1 LFNCSFISDV
11 RTCLKLKQF
20 LKQFRRVGK
29 YANAAETVSECY
41 FSFIS
46 PCETDAL
53 QTTVEMLV
61 SVRRAAAARALAE
74 RRDEGVAGHRHSL
87 LPVPV
92 SHDRHRWIRSEAG
105 EHVTRVG
112 HVVDHVVVRGHS
124 PSLGPEVRS
133 RSGHTENNAP

>member
-29 YANAAETVSECY
+29 YANAAETVSEFY

-61 SVRRAAAARALAE
+61 SVRRAAAARTLAE
-74 RRDEGVAGHRHSL
+74 RRDEGR
-87 LPVPV
+87 
-92 SHDRHRWIRSEAG
+92 RRSPTLNTSG
-105 EHVTRVG
+105 SGFTR
-112 HVVDHVVVRGHS
+112 
-124 PSLGPEVRS
+124 P
-133 RSGHTENNAP
+133 APLDPFKGW